1 MDDDDDQNSQD
12 NKLLAQIKNKF
23 YEQSILVNQL
33 FNFVGMLSKKENL
46 ADKIIVEYP
55 DMGAML
61 ARGMLFT

>member
-33 FNFVGMLSKKENL
+33 FNFVGMLSK
-46 ADKIIVEYP
+46 
-55 DMGAML
+55 
-61 ARGMLFT
+61 